1 MTVRGR
7 MRLWLTMGVI
17 ALGLSHAVA
26 SGVTT
31 KAPVLDD
38 GRLWQQFAD
47 NLGEDQ
53 NGGRTPPITVLRD
66 QLKERSRTRIELVRP
81 SRRTLEAT
89 EVYERYAASVVAL
102 GSVYKCNRCPHWH
115 TGGTGTGWVIGR
127 NGEVVSNYHVF
138 AEGRNTNVV
147 AVGAMTRDGRCFP
160 IQEVLAA
167 DRDRDVA
174 IVRIGA
180 RDLVPLAVSPREPV
194 GSPVSVIAHPSGELF
209 TFTQG
214 HISRYMRKTVESGGR
229 PLDWMTVTADFA
241 VGSSGGPVF
250 NQHGAVVGMVARTHT
265 INADPKSESPTTQ
278 MVVKM
283 TIPAEDILSLVE
295 NGKGR
300 TTNKERR

>member
-1 MTVRGR
+1 
-7 MRLWLTMGVI
+7 MRLWLAISV
-17 ALGLSHAVA
+17 AAFGLSRGMA
-26 SGVTT
+26 SGVPS

-38 GRLWQQFAD
+38 GKLWQQFAD
-47 NLGEDQ
+47 RLGEDQ

-66 QLKERSRTRIELVRP
+66 QLKERSTTRVELVRP
-81 SRRTLEAT
+81 SRRNLDAT
-89 EVYERYAASVVAL
+89 EVYERHAASVVAL

-147 AVGAMTRDGRCFP
+147 AIGAMTRDGRCFP

-174 IVRIGA
+174 IVRIAA

-194 GSPVSVIAHPSGELF
+194 GSPISVIAHPSGELF

-214 HISRYMRKTVESGGR
+214 HISRYTRKTVENGGR
-229 PLDWMTVTADFA
+229 PMDWMTVTADFA

-250 NQHGAVVGMVARTHT
+250 NRHGAVVGMVARTHT

-283 TIPAEDILSLVE
+283 TIPSEDILSLIE
-295 NGKGR
+295 GGKGR
-300 TTNKERR
+300 TTTTKERR